1 MSKKAIGY
9 IRISTKEQSNYSLS
23 GQRSEIEAYCTKHD
37 ISLLSVFEDD
47 GQSAKNFDRISWQEL
62 ENYIALNHKAI
73 DYLIVYK
80 YDRFSRNLAEA
91 LAMMEKLEKKYKIT
105 ILSILENIG
114 VHPKSPVFFSF
125 RTQILLNANN
135 ELNYIRERTAFG
147 MHQGAKNGKFLH
159 AAPFGYINTKDD
171 NKIKTIVPDNDKAE
185 LVRLAFKMYLQ
196 GVSMEDI
203 RRQLKGDGLNMNAN
217 GAIRRLL
224 SSPTYAGMVKVP
236 SFYDEPEKLIDGKHE
251 AIVDKM
257 TWWAV
262 QAKLSGKQYNKHD
275 NELVPLRGSLH
286 CECGRL
292 LSAGNSKGKY
302 KYYWYYI
309 CPACRSNL
317 SAIKL
322 HKQFDDILSE
332 LILQPYQLEFM
343 QEQVVKI
350 INHNLNANNDA
361 VDKKN
366 RELSALES
374 KIDGIEEKYIENK
387 LDDETYRK
395 WKTRYE
401 SERMFLMHDIEEL
414 SEPIANTWKRYES
427 SLHKLSDIAYIYNSG
442 SMHSKKAFINVVF
455 DNKLSYQNGTYRTLF
470 LTPIYAHKAL
480 ILNEKGLL
488 KVEQSFTETSVSS
501 LSAAKENNIEHFMRL
516 MKWITEAA

>member
-23 GQRSEIEAYCTKHD
+23 GQRSEIETYCIKHD

-62 ENYIALNHKAI
+62 ESYIALNHKAI

-135 ELNYIRERTAFG
+135 
-147 MHQGAKNGKFLH
+147 
-159 AAPFGYINTKDD
+159 
-171 NKIKTIVPDNDKAE
+171 
-185 LVRLAFKMYLQ
+185 
-196 GVSMEDI
+196 
-203 RRQLKGDGLNMNAN
+203 
-217 GAIRRLL
+217 
-224 SSPTYAGMVKVP
+224 
-236 SFYDEPEKLIDGKHE
+236 
-251 AIVDKM
+251 
-257 TWWAV
+257 
-262 QAKLSGKQYNKHD
+262 
-275 NELVPLRGSLH
+275 
-286 CECGRL
+286 
-292 LSAGNSKGKY
+292 
-302 KYYWYYI
+302 
-309 CPACRSNL
+309 
-317 SAIKL
+317 
-322 HKQFDDILSE
+322 
-332 LILQPYQLEFM
+332 
-343 QEQVVKI
+343 
-350 INHNLNANNDA
+350 DA

-374 KIDGIEEKYIENK
+374 KIDGIEEKYIVNK

-427 SLHKLSDIAYIYNSG
+427 SLHKLSDIAYIYNSS

-455 DNKLSYQNGTYRTLF
+455 DNKLSYQSGTYRTLF

-501 LSAAKENNIEHFMRL
+501 LSAAKESNIEHFMRL